1 MSILAVCAVA
11 GVGAGAAGVAG
22 IVRPPSRRLAGR
34 VRPYT
39 LAARSALGHLPDPT
53 GSGTGGKVPE
63 TTFGRLFGPPLRSAA
78 QRISRMIESRSDDHL
93 TRMVR
98 QAAMHGVTPERYR
111 VQQVTRAALIGGGA
125 AVAAAV
131 TLRMP
136 AMVLAAAVAGF
147 VFGASRS
154 RARLEHAIAARAAR
168 IRLELY
174 TVNHLLAMQVR
185 TGSGAMQSVQ
195 RVVARG
201 HGAVVEE
208 LAEVLTWT
216 RAGMGEG
223 EAFRRAAELTP
234 EPSAAR
240 TYQLLAAGVERGVDL
255 GSGLLSLSSDIRDA
269 RREQMHK
276 DAVKR
281 RAAMLLPTIAILAPI
296 MLLFIAAPLPS
307 IVLGHH

>member
-1 MSILAVCAVA
+1 MSIVALCASV
-11 GVGAGAAGVAG
+11 GVGIGAAGIAAV
-22 IVRPPSRRLAGR
+22 VRPPSRRLAGR

-39 LAARSALGHLPDPT
+39 LAARSALGHLPDPVVTMT
-53 GSGTGGKVPE
+53 GVGAGA
-63 TTFGRLFGPPLRSAA
+63 TTLGRLFGPPLRSAA
-78 QRISRMIESRSDDHL
+78 ARVSRMIESRGDDHL
-93 TRMVR
+93 AHMLR
-98 QAAMHGVTPERYR
+98 QAAIEGVTPERYR
-111 VQQVTRAALIGGGA
+111 VQQVTRAALIA
-125 AVAAAV
+125 AAAAIVAAV
-131 TLRMP
+131 TLRTP
-136 AMVLAAAVAGF
+136 LIVLAAALAGF
-147 VFGASRS
+147 VFGATRS
-154 RARLEHAIAARAAR
+154 RARLERAIAARATR

-201 HGAVVEE
+201 RGAVVEE

-223 EAFRRAAELTP
+223 DAFRRAAELTP

-255 GSGLLSLSSDIRDA
+255 GVGLLSLSSDIRDA

-307 IVLGHH
+307 IVFGHH

>member
-1 MSILAVCAVA
+1 MSVVAFCAAA

-34 VRPYT
+34 VRPYA
-39 LAARSALGHLPDPT
+39 LAARSALGHLPDPVVADP
-53 GSGTGGKVPE
+53 SGGGAN

-78 QRISRMIESRSDDHL
+78 ARVSRMIESRGDDHL
-93 TRMVR
+93 ARMLR
-98 QAAMHGVTPERYR
+98 QAALEGVTPERYR
-111 VQQVTRAALIGGGA
+111 VQQVTRATVVGAGA
-125 AVAAAV
+125 ALAAAL
-131 TLRMP
+131 TLRTP
-136 AMVLAAAVAGF
+136 FMVLAAAVAGF

-154 RARLEHAIAARAAR
+154 RARLDRAIAARAAR

-201 HGAVVEE
+201 RGAVVDE
-208 LAEVLTWT
+208 LGEVLTWT
-216 RAGMGEG
+216 RAGMAEG
-223 EAFRRAAELTP
+223 DAFRRAAELTP